1 MYVKM
6 FFRARNNLRGEEGE
20 GGVGGLNS
28 SKGNKP
34 FNKPVE
40 QQKNKRL
47 MVQFNFKNRGNILK
61 QMHNWVKKQEI
72 KG

>member
-6 FFRARNNLRGEEGE
+6 FFRAHRNNLRGEEGE

-28 SKGNKP
+28 SKANKP

-40 QQKNKRL
+40 QQKTKD
-47 MVQFNFKNRGNILK
+47 
-61 QMHNWVKKQEI
+61 
-72 KG
+72 